1 MVIVANYGAN
11 DLLQS
16 PKMVM
21 VMAGY
26 GLIFNDVPTFSIFK
40 FLSSKNLRFFALCL
54 LLMTGASDCD
64 CDRDHLHSVYHNNG
78 TRKASIPRSYDSHG
92 SVATPIS
99 LWNQQNLKKQ
109 TQKEQ
114 KIKDH
119 RQKLVELSRPTHP
132 MSPAT
137 KRRLQALEQNNH

>member
-54 LLMTGASDCD
+54 LLMTDASDCY
-64 CDRDHLHSVYHNNG
+64 CDRDHLHSIYHNNG
-78 TRKASIPRSYDSHG
+78 TRKASMPRSYDSHG
-92 SVATPIS
+92 SVATPI
-99 LWNQQNLKKQ
+99 LFWIQQKLKQQ
-109 TQKEQ
+109 TQKN
-114 KIKDH
+114 KKLKLKD
-119 RQKLVELSRPTHP
+119 K
-132 MSPAT
+132 
-137 KRRLQALEQNNH
+137 K

>member
-1 MVIVANYGAN
+1 MVIVANYGVN

-16 PKMVM
+16 PKMAM

-26 GLIFNDVPTFSIFK
+26 GLIFNDVEKFSIFK

-92 SVATPIS
+92 SVAIPIS
-99 LWNQQNLKKQ
+99 F
-109 TQKEQ
+109 
-114 KIKDH
+114 
-119 RQKLVELSRPTHP
+119 
-132 MSPAT
+132 
-137 KRRLQALEQNNH
+137 